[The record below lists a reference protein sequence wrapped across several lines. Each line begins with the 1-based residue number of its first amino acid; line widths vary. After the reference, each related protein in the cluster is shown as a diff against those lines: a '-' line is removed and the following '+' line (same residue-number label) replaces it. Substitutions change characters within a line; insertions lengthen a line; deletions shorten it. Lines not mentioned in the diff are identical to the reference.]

1 MKELLDRL
9 GFYDFL
15 GIWGPGAIAVT
26 YYIFTL
32 PTFLQRTLGFLGVSN
47 PEILSGNML
56 VILYTA
62 VAYMVG
68 VVLHELGK
76 LLCDHLFNLTPQKCR
91 LAADYLVS
99 SPIPAKGIRREYKNT
114 IEATFL
120 KEIYDETPF
129 EKAISYLKYGHKS
142 GKKKY
147 ESYHAFYAL
156 ARSLSLTFSIHAVL
170 EIVWL
175 FMGDGCCKGALCVFL
190 IDLALAVLFAV
201 RTRRY
206 CYAWVKNVYVQYY
219 LLYVKEPYKL
229 VQRKS
234 ANIDSA
240 TNEACK

>member
-1 MKELLDRL
+1 MKEFLDRL

-32 PTFLQRTLGFLGVSN
+32 PTFLQRTLRFLGVSN
-47 PEILSGNML
+47 PEILTGNVL
-56 VILYTA
+56 IILYTA

-76 LLCDHLFNLTPQKCR
+76 LLCDHLFNLTPHRCR
-91 LAADYLVS
+91 MAADYLIS
-99 SPIPAKGIRREYKNT
+99 SPIPSKGIRREYKNT
-114 IEATFL
+114 IEANIP
-120 KEIYDETPF
+120 KKIYEEIPF
-129 EKAISYLKYGHKS
+129 EKAVAFLKYAHKS

-156 ARSLSLTFSIHAVL
+156 ARSLTLIFSIHAFL
-170 EIVWL
+170 EIVWI
-175 FMGDGCCKGALCVFL
+175 FIGNGCCKGSLCVVL
-190 IDLALAVLFAV
+190 IDIALAVLFAV

-206 CYAWVKNVYVQYY
+206 CYTWVKNVYVQYY

-229 VQRKS
+229 VQKKS
-234 ANIDSA
+234 
-240 TNEACK
+240 CKFVVR